1 LIVKIILFQ
10 LGLYDFKTERGYCG
24 MKAKFNMTVD
34 ENIFVAKRNI
44 IDYMW
49 KSARL
54 EGIGVTY
61 PDTEAIY
68 NGLTV
73 QGVSVKDT
81 IAINNLKHTWGF
93 VLETIDYPTD
103 YPFICKI
110 NQLVGGDNLIA
121 RAGFIRNVT
130 VSMGGTTWK
139 PDLPI
144 ESIIKE
150 ELADISTIKS
160 PTERAITLML
170 HCMRRQM
177 FLDGNKR
184 TGMLAGN
191 HMMIANG
198 AGIIS
203 IPFESQRDFT
213 VLLIKYY
220 ETNKLDE
227 IMNFVYERCIDGIDF
242 EKNREL
248 DL

>member
-1 LIVKIILFQ
+1 
-10 LGLYDFKTERGYCG
+10 
-24 MKAKFNMTVD
+24 MKAKFNMTVE

-81 IAINNLKHTWGF
+81 VAINNLKHSWSF
-93 VLETIDYPTD
+93 LLENVDYPTD

-130 VSMGGTTWK
+130 VSIGGTTWK
-139 PDLPI
+139 PDIPI

-150 ELADISTIKS
+150 EIADISTIES
-160 PTERAITLML
+160 PTERAIALML
-170 HCMRRQM
+170 YCMRRQM

-184 TGMLAGN
+184 
-191 HMMIANG
+191 
-198 AGIIS
+198 
-203 IPFESQRDFT
+203 
-213 VLLIKYY
+213 
-220 ETNKLDE
+220 
-227 IMNFVYERCIDGIDF
+227 DGYACWKSCNDCSWCRN
-242 EKNREL
+242 NRNTY
-248 DL
+248 

>member
-1 LIVKIILFQ
+1 
-10 LGLYDFKTERGYCG
+10 
-24 MKAKFNMTVD
+24 MKAKFNMTV
-34 ENIFVAKRNI
+34 EQNIFVAKRNI

-61 PDTEAIY
+61 PDTEAIF

-81 IAINNLKHTWGF
+81 VAINNLKHSWSF
-93 VLETIDYPTD
+93 VLENVDYPTD

-110 NQLVGGDNLIA
+110 NQIVGGDSLIA
-121 RAGFIRNVT
+121 NAGFIRNVP
-130 VSMGGTTWK
+130 VSIGGTTWK
-139 PDLPI
+139 PDIPI

-150 ELADISTIKS
+150 ELEDISKIES
-160 PTERAITLML
+160 PTERAITLMV

-191 HMMIANG
+191 HVMIANG
-198 AGIIS
+198 AGIIT
-203 IPFESQRDFT
+203 IPIEHQREFT
-213 VLLIKYY
+213 GLLIEFY
-220 ETNKLDE
+220 ETNKINNITDFLYDK
-227 IMNFVYERCIDGIDF
+227 CIDGIPFDNST
-242 EKNREL
+242 KI
-248 DL
+248 

>member
-1 LIVKIILFQ
+1 
-10 LGLYDFKTERGYCG
+10 
-24 MKAKFNMTVD
+24 MKAKFNMTVE

-81 IAINNLKHTWGF
+81 VAINNLKHSWSF
-93 VLETIDYPTD
+93 LLENVDYPTD

-130 VSMGGTTWK
+130 VSIGGTTWK
-139 PDLPI
+139 PDIPI

-150 ELADISTIKS
+150 EIADISTIES
-160 PTERAITLML
+160 PTERAIALML
-170 HCMRRQM
+170 YCMRRQM

-191 HMMIANG
+191 HVMIAHG
-198 AGIIS
+198 AGIIA
-203 IPFESQRDFT
+203 IPIEHQREFT
-213 VLLIKYY
+213 ALLIRFY
-220 ETNKLDE
+220 ETNKMED
-227 IMNFVYERCIDGIDF
+227 IINFVYDRCIDGIDF
-242 EKNREL
+242 DTNSN
-248 DL
+248 